1 MYNFISVYRCVQL
14 FLYRI
19 KAVFQRRH
27 FPYSRCVKCHNN
39 SSFFRKLVWFCLLC
53 SFLSF
58 TSASV
63 NVRVKLYFPCT
74 VSELADL
81 SRGFL
86 WVISRIFDVLQWVAR
101 IVFIKGSKWFSRP
114 QRCGEGHGVCSV
126 YKKFIYNVWIHVKCE
141 ELDEI
146 MSESPGVE
154 WLPAYSPG
162 PPRHSPLGPI
172 PRFLYED
179 VQPLSFHQE
188 NNNKES
194 ELETTNKIKHAKPA
208 YR

>member
-1 MYNFISVYRCVQL
+1 MFFSIFYKRLGKCLSEIVFSLHIKWISNFVTR
-14 FLYRI
+14 
-19 KAVFQRRH
+19 
-27 FPYSRCVKCHNN
+27 FP
-39 SSFFRKLVWFCLLC
+39 LI
-53 SFLSF
+53 
-58 TSASV
+58 
-63 NVRVKLYFPCT
+63 
-74 VSELADL
+74 
-81 SRGFL
+81 
-86 WVISRIFDVLQWVAR
+86 VISRIFDILQWVAR

-114 QRCGEGHGVCSV
+114 QQCEEGRDVCSV
-126 YKKFIYNVWIHVKCE
+126 YEKFIYYVWIHVKCG
-141 ELDEI
+141 ELDDI

>member
-1 MYNFISVYRCVQL
+1 MFFSIFYKRLGKCSSEIIFSLHSKWVSRFVT
-14 FLYRI
+14 R
-19 KAVFQRRH
+19 
-27 FPYSRCVKCHNN
+27 FP
-39 SSFFRKLVWFCLLC
+39 LI
-53 SFLSF
+53 
-58 TSASV
+58 
-63 NVRVKLYFPCT
+63 
-74 VSELADL
+74 
-81 SRGFL
+81 
-86 WVISRIFDVLQWVAR
+86 VISRIFDVLQWVAR

-126 YKKFIYNVWIHVKCE
+126 YKKFIYNVWIHVKCG